1 MPDKLHVGM
10 IGCGEIAYRETA
22 PAIQAAGNA
31 EMAIAM
37 DTVEH
42 VARSFGETY
51 GVPATTCLEDVLEH
65 PDVDTVVISVPHDL
79 HLPLTVRAARAGKH
93 VMVEKPVAVT
103 LEQADEMIAVCRD
116 AGVRLGVLYVT
127 RYNAEIVR
135 AKELIEQ
142 GAVGRVIAQQF
153 HLVSNKAESYWTSGY
168 SGRVQTDWRK
178 SKERSGGGTLIMNL
192 SHDIDR
198 LRWVTGLEAVRVYA
212 EYDTFATDV
221 EVEDTIALTLRYDNG
236 AVGTLYACSCAPGAG
251 SNGDRIYGDQ
261 GQIVFGRDSLRVYTE
276 AEVVGLERGAWTEI
290 EPPVVDARQ
299 VFVERFARAV
309 LEGGA
314 LDIPGEEG
322 RKTLETVVAA
332 YRSGETHR
340 PVTLPLEK

>member
-1 MPDKLHVGM
+1 MSDKLRIGM

-22 PAIQAAGNA
+22 TAIQAAGNA
-31 EMAIAM
+31 EMVIAM

-51 GVPATTCLEDVLEH
+51 GLPATTRLEDVLEH
-65 PDVDTVVISVPHDL
+65 PEVDTVVISVPHFL
-79 HLPLTVRAARAGKH
+79 HLPLTVQAARAGKH
-93 VMVEKPVAVT
+93 VMVEKPIAVT
-103 LEQADEMIAVCRD
+103 LEQADEMIAACHA

-135 AKELIEQ
+135 ARELIEQ
-142 GAVGRVIAQQF
+142 GAVGRIMALQF
-153 HLVSNKAESYWTSGY
+153 QLVSNKPESYWTSGY

-178 SKERSGGGTLIMNL
+178 SKEKSGGGTLIMNL
-192 SHDIDR
+192 SHDMDR
-198 LRWVTGLEAVRVYA
+198 LRAITGLEAVRVYA
-212 EYDTFATDV
+212 EVDTFATDT

-251 SNGDRIYGDQ
+251 SSGDRIYGTE
-261 GQIVFGRDSLRVYTE
+261 GQIVFGRDRLRVFTE
-276 AEVVGLERGAWTEI
+276 AEVEGLERGAWTDV

-299 VFVERFARAV
+299 VFVERFCQAV
-309 LEGGA
+309 LEGAA

-322 RKTLETVVAA
+322 RKTLETIVAA
-332 YRSGETHR
+332 YRSGETHL
-340 PVTLPLEK
+340 PVTLPL